1 MLFFYKILTT
11 ILYPFLILY
20 ILFRVFRNKE
30 HPKRFKEKIF
40 PSHFNV
46 DKMNKSKLCWFH
58 VASIGELNSIL
69 PIIEELNSSND
80 FEFLITTTTLSSSK
94 LADNEFIKLENIKH
108 RFFPLDVDF
117 LVSRFLSS
125 WKPDLV
131 FLVDSEIW
139 PNLILQIKRKKIP
152 LALIN
157 ARITSKTFK
166 RWNFFPNSATEI
178 FSSFSMCLTS
188 NLESKQYLERF
199 KVKNI
204 YHHGNIKL
212 LSKIDLDKISNT
224 NDDFLSN
231 NKFWFA
237 ASTHRGE
244 ENLCLNTHLN
254 LKREIKEITTII
266 APRHIERT
274 NEIKK
279 LCENLNL
286 NYQIL
291 NENEVIQR
299 NKEIIIINSFGKLNN
314 FFRFAKSVFIGKST
328 LIKLENESGQNPI
341 DAVKLGC
348 KVYHGPYVYNFKEIY
363 QILKKKNVAKQ
374 IVNATELSENLARD
388 LKDNNDKKS
397 NISDFINELSKKTFS
412 CTMKDI
418 NNFLFYAD
426 K

>member
-1 MLFFYKILTT
+1 MLLFYKILTT

-69 PIIEELNSSND
+69 PIIEELNSNND

-166 RWNFFPNSATEI
+166 RWNFFSNAATEI

>member
-69 PIIEELNSSND
+69 PIIEELNSNND

-108 RFFPLDVDF
+108 RFFPLDVNF

-166 RWNFFPNSATEI
+166 RWNFFSNAATEI

-188 NLESKQYLERF
+188 NLESKQYLEKF

-244 ENLCLNTHLN
+244 ENLCLNTHLK

-348 KVYHGPYVYNFKEIY
+348 KVYHGPYVYNFKEVY

-397 NISDFINELSKKTFS
+397 NISDFINDLSKKTFS

>member
-69 PIIEELNSSND
+69 PIIEELNSNND

-108 RFFPLDVDF
+108 RFFPLDVNF

-166 RWNFFPNSATEI
+166 RWNFFSNAATEI

-199 KVKNI
+199 NVKNI

-244 ENLCLNTHLN
+244 ENLCLNTHLK

-348 KVYHGPYVYNFKEIY
+348 KVYHGPYVYNFKEVY

-397 NISDFINELSKKTFS
+397 NISDFINDLSKKTFS

>member
-69 PIIEELNSSND
+69 PIIEELNSNND

-94 LADNEFIKLENIKH
+94 LADNEFIKLKNIKH

-166 RWNFFPNSATEI
+166 RWNFFPNAATEI

>member
-69 PIIEELNSSND
+69 PIIEELNSNND

-108 RFFPLDVDF
+108 RFFPLDVNF

-166 RWNFFPNSATEI
+166 RWNFFSNAATEI

-188 NLESKQYLERF
+188 NLESKQYLEKF

-244 ENLCLNTHLN
+244 ENLCLNTHLE

-348 KVYHGPYVYNFKEIY
+348 KVYHGPYVYNFKEVY

-397 NISDFINELSKKTFS
+397 NISDFINDLSKKTFS

>member
-69 PIIEELNSSND
+69 PIIEELNSNND

-108 RFFPLDVDF
+108 RFFPLDVNF

-166 RWNFFPNSATEI
+166 RWNFFSNAATEI

-188 NLESKQYLERF
+188 NLESKQYLEKF

-244 ENLCLNTHLN
+244 ENLCLNTHLK
-254 LKREIKEITTII
+254 LKREIREIITII

-348 KVYHGPYVYNFKEIY
+348 KVYHGPYVYNFKEVY

-397 NISDFINELSKKTFS
+397 NISDFINDLSKKTFS

>member
-1 MLFFYKILTT
+1 
-11 ILYPFLILY
+11 
-20 ILFRVFRNKE
+20 
-30 HPKRFKEKIF
+30 
-40 PSHFNV
+40 
-46 DKMNKSKLCWFH
+46 MNKSKLCWFH

-69 PIIEELNSSND
+69 PIIEELNSNND

-166 RWNFFPNSATEI
+166 RWNFFSNAATEI

-291 NENEVIQR
+291 NESKVIQR

-314 FFRFAKSVFIGKST
+314 FFRFAKVC
-328 LIKLENESGQNPI
+328 LLEN
-341 DAVKLGC
+341 L
-348 KVYHGPYVYNFKEIY
+348 
-363 QILKKKNVAKQ
+363 L
-374 IVNATELSENLARD
+374 
-388 LKDNNDKKS
+388 
-397 NISDFINELSKKTFS
+397 
-412 CTMKDI
+412 
-418 NNFLFYAD
+418 
-426 K
+426 

>member
-69 PIIEELNSSND
+69 PIIEELNSNND

-166 RWNFFPNSATEI
+166 RWNFFPNAATEI

>member
-69 PIIEELNSSND
+69 PIIEELNSNND

-166 RWNFFPNSATEI
+166 RWNFFSNAATEI

-254 LKREIKEITTII
+254 LKREIKEIITII

>member
-69 PIIEELNSSND
+69 PIIEELNSNND

-108 RFFPLDVDF
+108 RFFPLDVNF

-166 RWNFFPNSATEI
+166 RWNFFSNAATEI

-244 ENLCLNTHLN
+244 ENLCLNTHLK

-348 KVYHGPYVYNFKEIY
+348 KVYHGPYVYNFKEVY

-397 NISDFINELSKKTFS
+397 NISDFINDLSKKTFS

>member
-1 MLFFYKILTT
+1 MLLFYKILTT

-69 PIIEELNSSND
+69 PIIEELNSNND

-166 RWNFFPNSATEI
+166 RWNFFSKAATEI

-374 IVNATELSENLARD
+374 IVNASELSENLARD

>member
-1 MLFFYKILTT
+1 MELF
-11 ILYPFLILY
+11 
-20 ILFRVFRNKE
+20 
-30 HPKRFKEKIF
+30 
-40 PSHFNV
+40 
-46 DKMNKSKLCWFH
+46 
-58 VASIGELNSIL
+58 
-69 PIIEELNSSND
+69 SN
-80 FEFLITTTTLSSSK
+80 
-94 LADNEFIKLENIKH
+94 A
-108 RFFPLDVDF
+108 
-117 LVSRFLSS
+117 
-125 WKPDLV
+125 
-131 FLVDSEIW
+131 
-139 PNLILQIKRKKIP
+139 
-152 LALIN
+152 
-157 ARITSKTFK
+157 
-166 RWNFFPNSATEI
+166 ATEI

-374 IVNATELSENLARD
+374 IIMIRN
-388 LKDNNDKKS
+388 
-397 NISDFINELSKKTFS
+397 
-412 CTMKDI
+412 
-418 NNFLFYAD
+418 
-426 K
+426 

>member
-69 PIIEELNSSND
+69 PIIEELNSNND

-166 RWNFFPNSATEI
+166 RWNFFSNAATEI

>member
-1 MLFFYKILTT
+1 
-11 ILYPFLILY
+11 
-20 ILFRVFRNKE
+20 VFRNKE

-69 PIIEELNSSND
+69 PIIEELNSNND

-108 RFFPLDVDF
+108 RFFPLDVNF

-166 RWNFFPNSATEI
+166 RWNFFSNAATEI

-188 NLESKQYLERF
+188 NLESKQYLEKF

-244 ENLCLNTHLN
+244 ENLCLNTHLK

-348 KVYHGPYVYNFKEIY
+348 KVYHGPYVYNFKEVY

-397 NISDFINELSKKTFS
+397 NISDFINDLSKKTFS

>member
-69 PIIEELNSSND
+69 PIIEELNSNND

-108 RFFPLDVDF
+108 RFFPLDVNF

-166 RWNFFPNSATEI
+166 RWNFFSNAATEI

-188 NLESKQYLERF
+188 NLESKQYLEKF

-204 YHHGNIKL
+204 YHHGNIKFL
-212 LSKIDLDKISNT
+212 NKIDLDKISNT

-244 ENLCLNTHLN
+244 ENLCLNTHLK

-348 KVYHGPYVYNFKEIY
+348 KVYHGPYVYNFKEVY

-397 NISDFINELSKKTFS
+397 NISDFINDLSKKTFS